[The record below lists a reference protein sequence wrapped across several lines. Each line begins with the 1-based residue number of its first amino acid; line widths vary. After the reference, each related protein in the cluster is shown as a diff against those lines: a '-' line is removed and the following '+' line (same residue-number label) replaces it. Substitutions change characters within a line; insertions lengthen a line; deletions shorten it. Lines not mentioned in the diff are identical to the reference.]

1 MNVNYTNHNHRIV
14 DASIGIKF
22 PSLDSSPQI
31 SKLFSTLSAISRKNG
46 PEIGTQEFKSND
58 SDSLLHTPPS
68 NLMQAT
74 KVDDICNS
82 SPETV
87 EQIHFKKPIK
97 SLIMI
102 FAGILAIT
110 ISPLLARTPSTAW
123 TSFKSCK

>member
-68 NLMQAT
+68 NLVQAF
-74 KVDDICNS
+74 KVYNS

-87 EQIHFKKPIK
+87 EHIHFKKPIK
-97 SLIMI
+97 
-102 FAGILAIT
+102 
-110 ISPLLARTPSTAW
+110 
-123 TSFKSCK
+123 

>member
-1 MNVNYTNHNHRIV
+1 MNHNHRIV
-14 DASIGIKF
+14 DAGICIKF
-22 PSLDSSPQI
+22 PSLDSSPHI

-46 PEIGTQEFKSND
+46 PEIGTQEFKSN
-58 SDSLLHTPPS
+58 DSLLHTPPS

>member
-14 DASIGIKF
+14 DACIGIKF
-22 PSLDSSPQI
+22 PSLDSSPHI

-58 SDSLLHTPPS
+58 SLLHTPPS
-68 NLMQAT
+68 NLMQAF
-74 KVDDICNS
+74 KVCNS

-97 SLIMI
+97 SLIMV

>member
-22 PSLDSSPQI
+22 PSLDSSPHI

-68 NLMQAT
+68 NLMQAF
-74 KVDDICNS
+74 KVCNS